1 MLIIIGAAKYA
12 EIYAFLKKY
21 AAPEPETKK
30 KAEKEKKV
38 KSKSK
43 SKSTKTSSATS
54 AKVEKTQEPCKMNE
68 LIIFFSRSYY

>member
-1 MLIIIGAAKYA
+1 MFIIIGAAKYA

-30 KAEKEKKV
+30 KTEKEKKV
-38 KSKSK
+38 KSK